1 MTDTLVTGW
10 LPATEKLP
18 LTEVRS
24 EVVCTDTVGEPVL
37 VVLVT
42 PPSWIVS
49 GEPAPTVSLLKK
61 VQVAVRLFWLS
72 EQSPMLVLL
81 AVRISELLTLLRTV
95 PVGNV
100 IVIALLAS
108 VDMPPV
114 VEVSNVIE

>member
-1 MTDTLVTGW
+1 MGFTGG
-10 LPATEKLP
+10 LP
-18 LTEVRS
+18 
-24 EVVCTDTVGEPVL
+24 
-37 VVLVT
+37 T

-49 GEPAPTVSLLKK
+49 GEPAPTVSLLKN